1 MYSFFSGSIR
11 QRAAT
16 LSVPG
21 SGDLHIEVSGPAAL
35 PALPAAVEV
44 AGYRIATEALTN
56 VVRHSGATRCLVA
69 IAVNGA
75 FEVTVSDNGRSRL
88 GTIPGV
94 GWTSMRERA
103 AELGGSCTITT
114 RPEGGTVVRAVIPL
128 PSEQPAGLPAAED
141 VR

>member
-1 MYSFFSGSIR
+1 M
-11 QRAAT
+11 
-16 LSVPG
+16 
-21 SGDLHIEVSGPAAL
+21 
-35 PALPAAVEV
+35 
-44 AGYRIATEALTN
+44 
-56 VVRHSGATRCLVA
+56 VRHSGATRCLVA